1 MMSRKKLFGLIGM
14 VMVISLAGC
23 QFDTSMLVS
32 GKAKKS
38 EVPTDV
44 VVSVVEEENSA
55 LLAEGNSEE
64 SLSGEGLSEVPS
76 SEEPSEEIP
85 EEEPKPVAHEVYLG
99 DFKAM
104 SNARFLDVSGI
115 DCSELDVEGFL
126 DSMTELEQINMK
138 DTNLTNDQYAA
149 LQDAHPDTRILWNIK
164 TRYYTI
170 PTDTVGFSTL
180 IGYNDSRRLYNE
192 DMKYFRYCTDMVAL
206 DFGHC
211 CVSDLSFLEY
221 MPNLKVLIIVE
232 NYPSDGS
239 SRRLKDITYLKY
251 CTKLRYLEFF
261 ANDVQ
266 DISSLQYL
274 TELEDLNFCY
284 NPVESTDAIKNLPH
298 LQKLWIYG
306 THIPYEQLQEL
317 REIYPDCRIVT
328 SGSGSVDQ
336 GWRSGD
342 HYLAMRNMVKN
353 NVIDPVYADTP
364 EEAAEA
370 KKASKDALRRA
381 ALDSAAQREAQKA
394 LEEAA
399 TALEEEAP
407 APEEAA
413 AASKEEAPAPKE
425 ETPAPAEGV
434 ETGTE
439 P

>member
-1 MMSRKKLFGLIGM
+1 MKRKQWMLIMSTVL
-14 VMVISLAGC
+14 VISMAGC
-23 QFDTSMLVS
+23 QLDAFS
-32 GKAKKS
+32 S
-38 EVPTDV
+38 EMPDVNPTTE
-44 VVSVVEEENSA
+44 VVEMPSEEASEEI
-55 LLAEGNSEE
+55 LAE
-64 SLSGEGLSEVPS
+64 S
-76 SEEPSEEIP
+76 SEETASEDASEEVK
-85 EEEPKPVAHEVYLG
+85 EEPKPAAREVYLG

-104 SNARFLDVSGI
+104 SNARYLDVSGI
-115 DCSELDVEGFL
+115 DCSELDVAGFL
-126 DSMTELEQINMK
+126 DSMTDLREINMK
-138 DTNLTNDQYAA
+138 DTNLTNDEYSE
-149 LQDAHPDTRILWNIK
+149 LQDAHPDTRIIWNIK

-192 DMKYFRYCTDMVAL
+192 DMKYFKYCNDMVAL

-211 CVSDLSFLEY
+211 CVSDISFLKY
-221 MPNLKVLIIVE
+221 MPNLKILIIVE

-239 SRRLKDITYLKY
+239 SRRLKNITDVKY
-251 CTKLRYLEFF
+251 CTKLRYFEFF

-284 NPVESTDAIKNLPH
+284 NPVESTEYIKNLPH

-364 EEAAEA
+364 EEAREA
-370 KKASKDALRRA
+370 KIASREALKRA
-381 ALDSAAQREAQKA
+381 AEDSAAERAAAAKEAAEEETENEESAEEKA
-394 LEEAA
+394 NPTEEAA
-399 TALEEEAP
+399 PVEEATVT
-407 APEEAA
+407 
-413 AASKEEAPAPKE
+413 KEESANE
-425 ETPAPAEGV
+425 EPVP
-434 ETGTE
+434 TE
-439 P
+439 